1 MLEIGLTGGIGS
13 GKSTAAKTFEA
24 VGYRVYYADDR
35 AKQLYDENA
44 ALRMAMEQ
52 LLGTDIYGVDGKMQ
66 RQLLAA
72 RIFADQALLAQVN
85 ALVHPAVQKDYEVW
99 LQACPPNYAKKAVL
113 KEAAI
118 LFEARTN
125 TGLDGVIMVY
135 APKQLRLQRVQAR
148 DAAAHTQVLARMT
161 NQWSDAEKIARA
173 DFIVYNDGQH
183 LLLPQIQRA
192 IQWME
197 GR

>member
-13 GKSTAAKTFEA
+13 GKSTAAKAFEA

-44 ALRMAMEQ
+44 TLRLEMQQ
-52 LLGTDIYGVDGKMQ
+52 LLGNDIYGADGKMQ
-66 RQLLAA
+66 RQVLAS
-72 RIFADQALLAQVN
+72 RIFADKALLAQVN
-85 ALVHPAVQKDYEVW
+85 ALVHPAVQADYEDW
-99 LQACPPNYAKKAVL
+99 LQACPPNYNKKAVL

-125 TGLDGVIMVY
+125 TGLAGVIMVY
-135 APKQLRLQRVQAR
+135 APKQTRLERVQAR
-148 DAAAHTQVLARMT
+148 DAAARAQVLARMA

-173 DFIVYNDGQH
+173 DFIIYNDGQH
-183 LLLPQIQRA
+183 HLLPQIQKA
-192 IQWME
+192 MQWME
-197 GR
+197 AL